1 MSNANPRTVGIVGLG
16 YVGLPLSGA
25 FEAAGHH
32 VIGFDVDPSKPKKLD
47 QADSYL
53 PHLGQDLFDRLAS
66 SSRFQPTCDENA
78 LASCDAI
85 LVCVPTPVDE
95 DRQPN
100 LTYVQQTFEMIR
112 RVHAPGC
119 LVVLESTTWPGT
131 TREVCLPLLSS
142 GGRTL
147 GKDFFLAFAPERE
160 DPGRATPIR
169 SIPRLVGGLDPASG
183 AQAVALYAEVCDEVV
198 PVGSAEVAEAA
209 KLLENTYRA
218 VNIALVNEY
227 KMILERMGIDI
238 HEVVDAASTKPFG
251 FSRFDPGP
259 GLGGHCIPVDPWY
272 FAWAASRAGHPS
284 RFVELAGEINTQMP
298 RHVVNAVASILA
310 QDAKDLDG
318 SSVLVLG
325 VAYKKNVGD
334 VRETPAAPIVEDLQE
349 RGAQVQYHDPLV
361 PNFPKMRRHDLGLH
375 SVPLTEQVVHDAD
388 VVLIV
393 TDHDAIDFSLVAT
406 AAKRVVDTRNV
417 LSEAQV
423 QGVYRRA

>member
-16 YVGLPLSGA
+16 YVGLPLSDA

-32 VIGFDVDPSKPKKLD
+32 VVGFDVDSAKSKKLN

-53 PHLGQDLFDRLAS
+53 PHLGQELFDRLAS
-66 SSRFQPTCDENA
+66 SSRFQPTSDEKA
-78 LASCDAI
+78 LARCDAI

-95 DRQPN
+95 NRQPN
-100 LTYVQQTFEMIR
+100 LTYVEQTFEMIR

-142 GGRTL
+142 GGHKL

-160 DPGRATPIR
+160 DPGRDAPIR
-169 SIPRLVGGLDPASG
+169 SIPRLVGGVDSASS
-183 AQAVALYAEVCDEVV
+183 ARAVALYAEVCDEVI

-272 FAWAASRAGHPS
+272 FAWAANRVGHPS
-284 RFVELAGEINTQMP
+284 RFVELAGEINTKMP
-298 RHVVNAVASILA
+298 KHVVNAVASILD

-318 SSVLVLG
+318 SSILVLG

-334 VRETPAAPIVEDLQE
+334 VRETPAAPIVEDLQG
-349 RGAQVQYHDPLV
+349 RGAHVQYHDPLV
-361 PNFPKMRRHDLGLH
+361 PEFPKMRRHRLSLR
-375 SVPLTEQVVHDAD
+375 SVPLTEQAVRDAD

-393 TDHDAIDFSLVAT
+393 TDHDAIDFGLVAT

-423 QGVYRRA
+423 RGIYRRA

>member
-1 MSNANPRTVGIVGLG
+1 VSNANPRTVGIVGLG
-16 YVGLPLSGA
+16 YVGLPLSDA

-32 VIGFDVDPSKPKKLD
+32 VIGFDIDSAKSKKLN

-53 PHLGQDLFDRLAS
+53 PHLGQELFDRLAS
-66 SSRFQPTCDENA
+66 SSRFQPTSDEKA
-78 LASCDAI
+78 LAQCDAI

-100 LTYVQQTFEMIR
+100 LTYVEQTFEMIR
-112 RVHAPGC
+112 RVHPPGC

-142 GGRTL
+142 GGQTL

-160 DPGRATPIR
+160 DPGRDAPIR
-169 SIPRLVGGLDPASG
+169 SIPRLVGGVDPASS
-183 AQAVALYAEVCDEVV
+183 AQAVALYAEVCDEVI

-238 HEVVDAASTKPFG
+238 YEVVDAASTKPFG

-272 FAWAASRAGHPS
+272 FAWAANRVGHPS

-298 RHVVNAVASILA
+298 RHVVNAVASVLA

-318 SSVLVLG
+318 SSILVLG

-334 VRETPAAPIVEDLQE
+334 VRETPAAPIVEDLQG
-349 RGAQVQYHDPLV
+349 RGAHVQYHDPLV
-361 PNFPKMRRHDLGLH
+361 PEFPKMRRHDLSLR
-375 SVPLTEQVVHDAD
+375 SVPLTEQVVQDAD
-388 VVLIV
+388 AVLIV
-393 TDHDAIDFSLVAT
+393 TDHDAIDFGLVAT
-406 AAKRVVDTRNV
+406 AAKRVVDTRNA

-423 QGVYRRA
+423 RGIYRRA

>member
-119 LVVLESTTWPGT
+119 LVVLESTTWPGPLVKSAFHCCLLAVERWAKISFGFCSR
-131 TREVCLPLLSS
+131 TR
-142 GGRTL
+142 R
-147 GKDFFLAFAPERE
+147 
-160 DPGRATPIR
+160 PGRATPIR
-169 SIPRLVGGLDPASG
+169 SIPLMVGGLDPASG

-375 SVPLTEQVVHDAD
+375 SVPLTEQVVRDAD

-406 AAKRVVDTRNV
+406 VAKRVVDTRNV

>member
-1 MSNANPRTVGIVGLG
+1 M
-16 YVGLPLSGA
+16 
-25 FEAAGHH
+25 
-32 VIGFDVDPSKPKKLD
+32 
-47 QADSYL
+47 
-53 PHLGQDLFDRLAS
+53 
-66 SSRFQPTCDENA
+66 
-78 LASCDAI
+78 
-85 LVCVPTPVDE
+85 CVPTPVDE

-147 GKDFFLAFAPERE
+147 GKDFFWLLLPNEKT
-160 DPGRATPIR
+160 PGVPHPFGPFLDWWEVLIQL
-169 SIPRLVGGLDPASG
+169 LVR
-183 AQAVALYAEVCDEVV
+183 QAVALYAEVCDEVV

-238 HEVVDAASTKPFG
+238 YEVVDAASTKPFG

-272 FAWAASRAGHPS
+272 FAWAANRVGHPS

-298 RHVVNAVASILA
+298 RHVVNAVASVLA
-310 QDAKDLDG
+310 QDAKDLVG
-318 SSVLVLG
+318 SCLRAWLTRKMW
-325 VAYKKNVGD
+325 AMCE
-334 VRETPAAPIVEDLQE
+334 RPQPLQSLKICK
-349 RGAQVQYHDPLV
+349 VVV
-361 PNFPKMRRHDLGLH
+361 PTCSTTIHWFQNFPRCDG
-375 SVPLTEQVVHDAD
+375 T
-388 VVLIV
+388 
-393 TDHDAIDFSLVAT
+393 T
-406 AAKRVVDTRNV
+406 
-417 LSEAQV
+417 
-423 QGVYRRA
+423 

>member
-16 YVGLPLSGA
+16 YVGLPLSDA

-32 VIGFDVDPSKPKKLD
+32 VIGFDIDSAKSKKLN

-53 PHLGQDLFDRLAS
+53 PHLGQELFDRLAS
-66 SSRFQPTCDENA
+66 SSRFQPTSDEKA
-78 LASCDAI
+78 LAQCDAI

-100 LTYVQQTFEMIR
+100 LTYVEQTFEMIR

-142 GGRTL
+142 GGQTL

-160 DPGRATPIR
+160 DPGRDAPIR
-169 SIPRLVGGLDPASG
+169 SIPRLVGGVDPASS
-183 AQAVALYAEVCDEVV
+183 AQAVALYAEVCDEVI

-238 HEVVDAASTKPFG
+238 YEVVDAASTKPFG

-259 GLGGHCIPVDPWY
+259 GLGGHCIP
-272 FAWAASRAGHPS
+272 
-284 RFVELAGEINTQMP
+284 
-298 RHVVNAVASILA
+298 
-310 QDAKDLDG
+310 
-318 SSVLVLG
+318 
-325 VAYKKNVGD
+325 
-334 VRETPAAPIVEDLQE
+334 
-349 RGAQVQYHDPLV
+349 
-361 PNFPKMRRHDLGLH
+361 
-375 SVPLTEQVVHDAD
+375 
-388 VVLIV
+388 
-393 TDHDAIDFSLVAT
+393 
-406 AAKRVVDTRNV
+406 
-417 LSEAQV
+417 
-423 QGVYRRA
+423 